1 MAAGPSRGGAKRIC
15 ATFANGAENEPSEA
29 DLIYGISVTQLEKN
43 GDSQA
48 QAQAQAMARAMVRA
62 AVITDFC
69 PQWKVLLRQRRL
81 SGIPEVLFVTRW
93 QSVGWSRARWWPAMV
108 R

>member
-1 MAAGPSRGGAKRIC
+1 VAGAKRIC
-15 ATFANGAENEPSEA
+15 ATFANVADNEPSEV
-29 DLIYGISVTQLEKN
+29 DLTYGISVTHVEKN

-48 QAQAQAMARAMVRA
+48 QVQ

-69 PQWKVLLRQRRL
+69 PQWKVLLRQGSQCR
-81 SGIPEVLFVTRW
+81 
-93 QSVGWSRARWWPAMV
+93 V